1 VKALI
6 FERKEVRYAAAVVAS
21 KILPGSGAKVG
32 PLTLADIDEPDLPGE
47 GWHNLRP
54 RLAGICGSDLSTLAG
69 KTSRYFE
76 PLVSFPFVL
85 GHEIVGD
92 LDDGRRVVVDAVLGH
107 LARGDAPP
115 HDGAAPGDGH
125 DYGHLIAGPLEPGIQ
140 IGNCES
146 TGGGWSKQLVVH
158 ESQVHEV
165 PEDLSDEAAVMVEPT
180 ASGVHAALRADVS
193 PGDTA
198 VVIGSGTIG
207 LCTIAALRHGS
218 DVGTIIATAKYPFQR
233 QLAKELG
240 ADIVVSPSELRRAVR
255 RETGGR
261 MTGTVL
267 GRGADVTID
276 AVGSASSLDD
286 AIAVTRPRGRVV
298 LCGMPGQTKVD
309 LSPLWHRETELVGAY
324 TYGTEHLADGT
335 ATHTFNLAFELVR
348 SAELGNLVS
357 ALYRLDDYVAA
368 IEHAAEAGPRGASK
382 IAFDLREAK

>member
-1 VKALI
+1 M
-6 FERKEVRYAAAVVAS
+6 VAS
-21 KILPGSGAKVG
+21 KVVPGAGARLG
-32 PLTLADIDEPDLPGE
+32 PLTLAEMDEPEPPGP
-47 GWHNLRP
+47 GWQNLQP

-92 LDDGRRVVVDAVLGH
+92 LDDGTRVVVDAVLGH
-107 LARGDAPP
+107 QARGEPAP
-115 HDGAAPGDGH
+115 HDGAAPGDGN

-146 TGGGWSKQLVVH
+146 TGGGWSTQLVVH
-158 ESQVHEV
+158 ESQLHAV
-165 PEDLSDEAAVMVEPT
+165 PDDLSDEDAVMVEPT
-180 ASGVHAALRADVS
+180 ASGVHAALRADVQ

-218 DVGTIIATAKYPFQR
+218 AVGTIVATAKYPFQR
-233 QLAKELG
+233 QMAKELG
-240 ADIVVSPSELRRAVR
+240 ADVVVSPSELRRAVR

-276 AVGSASSLDD
+276 AVGSAASIED
-286 AIAVTRPRGRVV
+286 ALAVTRPRGRVV
-298 LCGMPGQTKVD
+298 LCGMPGQAKID

-335 ATHTFNLAFELVR
+335 TTHTFDLAFELVR
-348 SAELGNLVS
+348 RAELGRLVS
-357 ALYRLDDYVAA
+357 ALYPLDEYVAA

-382 IAFDLREAK
+382 IAFDIRE